1 MTAVFGVGEQLNAYR
16 TGKITKEDFL
26 INSETLCLDV
36 TVSAIASIVG
46 QTVIPVPILGA
57 LVGNVAGEYVYEI
70 CKQYNAEKEQELV
83 STYRLQMEEL
93 GTEINL
99 RCIAFANEAM
109 KKTKEFESLVDIA
122 FDEDVNIAFEG
133 AIKLAQSAGVKEEK
147 ILKTKADID
156 AYFLN

>member
-1 MTAVFGVGEQLNAYR
+1 MA
-16 TGKITKEDFL
+16 
-26 INSETLCLDV
+26 
-36 TVSAIASIVG
+36 
-46 QTVIPVPILGA
+46 
-57 LVGNVAGEYVYEI
+57 
-70 CKQYNAEKEQELV
+70 
-83 STYRLQMEEL
+83 EL

-99 RCIAFANEAM
+99 RCIAFANETM

-133 AIKLAQSAGVKEEK
+133 AIKLARSAGVKEEK